1 MSDKITVHDVIAYE
15 SLFKLAPSFLL
26 ERFAKK
32 NTNLVSKFDSQVR
45 SRLNKLSEAEKKKL
59 DIILQMETAE
69 LQKIMHEAY
78 EQRKVKQYK
87 VFANPKYKDFIE
99 FNLSE
104 IRKLI

>member
-1 MSDKITVHDVIAYE
+1 MSGKITVNDVIDYE
-15 SLFKLAPSFLL
+15 SLFKLAPAFLL

-32 NTNLVSKFDSQVR
+32 NTNLVSKFNSQVQ
-45 SRLNKLSEAEKKKL
+45 SRLNKMSESEKKKL
-59 DIILQMETAE
+59 DVILQMETAE
-69 LQKIMHEAY
+69 LQKIMLEAY
-78 EQRKVKQYK
+78 QKRKVKQYE